1 MKEFKQGDRLP
12 GDGQVVV
19 SQDEK
24 TVWISHE
31 HPTSSDKADSPSI
44 ALSHFNAARLL
55 AGLSIVLGVRI
66 HPEDAKKIRMC

>member
-12 GDGQVVV
+12 GDGRVIV

-24 TVWISHE
+24 TVWVSHE

-66 HPEDAKKIRMC
+66 HPEDAKKIRL